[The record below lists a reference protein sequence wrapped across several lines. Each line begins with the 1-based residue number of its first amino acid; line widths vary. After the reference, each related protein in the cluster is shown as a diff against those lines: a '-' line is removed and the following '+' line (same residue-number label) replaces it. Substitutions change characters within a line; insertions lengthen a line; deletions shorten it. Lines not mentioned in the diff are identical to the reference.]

1 MSSAGNGLT
10 TQSQT
15 RVLHSSSRNLVCL
28 FSFSLNV
35 FVILFCVALPA
46 DIVPATFKKKRAA
59 AAPKVKGEE
68 GDEKPGRPTEET
80 ARPTGLGRGAR

>member
-10 TQSQT
+10 IPSQT
-15 RVLHSSSRNLVCL
+15 KVLLSSLKSSV
-28 FSFSLNV
+28 SFDSITNR
-35 FVILFCVALPA
+35 ILGLPA
-46 DIVPATFKKKRAA
+46 DIVPATFKKKRVA

-80 ARPTGLGRGAR
+80 ARPTGLGRGQR